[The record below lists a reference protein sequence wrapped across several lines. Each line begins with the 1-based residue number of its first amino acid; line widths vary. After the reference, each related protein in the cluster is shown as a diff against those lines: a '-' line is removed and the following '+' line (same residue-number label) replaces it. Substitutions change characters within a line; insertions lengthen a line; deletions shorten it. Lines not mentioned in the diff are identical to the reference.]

1 MKRLI
6 LIGGPMGVGKT
17 CVCRQLQKRLPS
29 NVFLDG
35 DWCWEM
41 KPFQVTEETKRMVME
56 NIHFLLGQFLRCSAY
71 ENILFCWVM
80 HQNAILQEVLSGL
93 DLRGI
98 EVRCFTLMADAQSLT
113 RRVLGDVAAG
123 LRDSAALE
131 KSLRYLECCQELNT
145 EKMDT
150 SGLSAQQVAEVI
162 LHILN
167 G

>member
-17 CVCRQLQKRLPS
+17 LVCRQLQKRLPL

-41 KPFQVTEETKRMVME
+41 KPFQVTRETKRMVLE
-56 NIHFLLGQFLRCSAY
+56 NIHFMLGQFLRCSVY

-80 HQNAILQEVLSGL
+80 HQNEILQEVLSGL
-93 DLRGI
+93 DLQGI
-98 EVRCFTLMADAQSLT
+98 ELHCFTLMADAQSLA

-123 LRDSAALE
+123 VRDATALE
-131 KSLRYLECCQELNT
+131 KSLHYLQCCQELNT
-145 EKMDT
+145 VKIDT
-150 SGLSAQQVAEVI
+150 SALSAQQVAEVI
-162 LHILN
+162 LRTLN
-167 G
+167 S